1 MFSLARV
8 RCVRCCRSFS
18 VGNKK
23 LPTAPVAPTTTT
35 RAPKRAPSFFSNP
48 VAGSINLIADVVD
61 MGRSAAVSTVRGTA
75 SAVAGTADTIT
86 DKAVDFV
93 PAIADLKVPGVVHA
107 TVGLAEVTAHTAKA
121 VVQTGVN
128 AADFAGSAVGSSVG
142 RLVFDADADADAKET
157 EKEEKQKDDED
168 DGFVAET
175 GSAVKRLF
183 GVGASTVRES
193 IEAVDFAS
201 TTLLASA
208 KRNSKAVVSKSLG
221 KESADVLERAIGVAQ
236 TSLDTAKT
244 AHTFG
249 SGTVVKIAQK
259 SAVKAVLAE
268 ATKTKK
274 TKSDE

>member
-1 MFSLARV
+1 
-8 RCVRCCRSFS
+8 
-18 VGNKK
+18 
-23 LPTAPVAPTTTT
+23 
-35 RAPKRAPSFFSNP
+35 

-142 RLVFDADADADAKET
+142 RLVFDADADAKEK

-221 KESADVLERAIGVAQ
+221 KESAEVLERAIGVAQ

-274 TKSDE
+274 TKNTTSSDE